1 MRVREGRT
9 ERAVLTVCVPSR
21 CGGRAS
27 PQERWAR
34 VQPRVCSSPRCDDSL
49 TRQARTHV
57 HCSSLGFTVVPNFVI
72 GFYEAKELK
81 AHGESQLVQLAGL
94 FCSFLGVGVAFTAV
108 RAISKKE
115 AHSGIGEQGFPVA
128 HFRAV
133 RLLEVMFESVPQAI
147 LQTYF
152 AIQSDKLSFFGTLTF
167 GEVLFRLSIMFSLIQ
182 VAFFLTSMEVSV
194 RERAHVRAR
203 AAG

>member
-1 MRVREGRT
+1 M
-9 ERAVLTVCVPSR
+9 
-21 CGGRAS
+21 
-27 PQERWAR
+27 
-34 VQPRVCSSPRCDDSL
+34 
-49 TRQARTHV
+49 
-57 HCSSLGFTVVPNFVI
+57 
-72 GFYEAKELK
+72 
-81 AHGESQLVQLAGL
+81 GL
-94 FCSFLGVGVAFTAV
+94 LCSFLGVGVAFTAV

-194 RERAHVRAR
+194 RERAPVRAR

>member
-1 MRVREGRT
+1 M
-9 ERAVLTVCVPSR
+9 
-21 CGGRAS
+21 
-27 PQERWAR
+27 
-34 VQPRVCSSPRCDDSL
+34 
-49 TRQARTHV
+49 
-57 HCSSLGFTVVPNFVI
+57 
-72 GFYEAKELK
+72 
-81 AHGESQLVQLAGL
+81 GL
-94 FCSFLGVGVAFTAV
+94 LCSFLGVGVAFTAV

-194 RERAHVRAR
+194 RERAPVRAR
-203 AAG
+203 AAGQPTRARADRPPPPRGLYMKAVALSYVPLVSPPPPHSFCVVHGVVGVRRLWPDEAVHSSYAALLVACG